1 MEALWIP
8 TRANG
13 RASFFHVFSF
23 IRVCILLREARTRQ
37 LSEDGIRFPPPT
49 DVTIVEG
56 PMLNKQISPRNGRIS
71 SLKNRLV
78 PSAIA

>member
-1 MEALWIP
+1 MPMGGL
-8 TRANG
+8 R
-13 RASFFHVFSF
+13 FFMFFSF

-37 LSEDGIRFPPPT
+37 LSENGIRFSPPT
-49 DVTIVEG
+49 DVTVVEG
-56 PMLNKQISPRNGRIS
+56 PMLNKEISPRNGRIS